1 MIKAGPGG
9 SIAAEPGLQPA
20 REPSRIIHVQLPA
33 TPVASRLAR
42 RATAGALTLW
52 QLAHLQETAGLIVS
66 ELVTNAV
73 LHANPGG
80 SEIGLRLEVIEDWLR
95 IEVHDPDPRMPQPRI
110 PAALDQSGFGFV
122 IVGGLA
128 DKWGADETEE
138 GKAVWAQLATAR
150 IQGQH
155 PDPPAH
161 RDLLAPH
168 QSDSDGRPATE
179 APQADRADRAA
190 RAGADT
196 CPVLTLNGGAAADL
210 RERKAPPLKAT
221 ADHPARSR
229 TIQLERKALRR
240 RRATTRTVMDLIW
253 KTDYGNGLWTGTLR
267 NEPSVVLT
275 ADNGEELHRLMEDL
289 TFAILKGRGR
299 EALRAMTAANA
310 A

>member
-80 SEIGLRLEVIEDWLR
+80 SGIGLRLEVIEDWLR

-110 PAALDQSGFGFV
+110 PAALDQTGFGFV

-128 DKWGADETEE
+128 DKWGAGETEE

-150 IQGQH
+150 IQGRH

-161 RDLLAPH
+161 RALLAPH
-168 QSDSDGRPATE
+168 QSDSVGRPATKT
-179 APQADRADRAA
+179 PQAGQGA
-190 RAGADT
+190 RDGAET
-196 CPVLTLNGGAAADL
+196 CPVLTRNGGTAADL
-210 RERKAPPLKAT
+210 RERKAASLKAT
-221 ADHPARSR
+221 AYHPARSR
-229 TIQLERKALRR
+229 PIQLERKAPRR

-275 ADNGEELHRLMEDL
+275 ADNGEELHRLMMDL
-289 TFAILKGRGR
+289 TFAILEGHGR